1 MASIFTRIINGE
13 IPCYKVAE
21 DDRFIAFLDIRPLK
35 AGHTLVVPK
44 QEVDYIFDLDDI
56 MLADLTLFSKKVAEG
71 IKKAVECKRIGMAV
85 IGLEVPHAHVHLI
98 PLDREMDILFT
109 NPRVVLSDE
118 EQRRLAEAISEQIR
132 L

>member
-1 MASIFTRIINGE
+1 MASIFTRIIKGE

-21 DDRFIAFLDIRPLK
+21 DDRFIAFLDIKPLK

-44 QEVDYIFDLDDI
+44 QEVDYIFDLDDST
-56 MLADLTLFSKKVAEG
+56 LADLALFSKKVAEG
-71 IKKAVECKRIGMAV
+71 IKKVVDCKRIGMAV
-85 IGLEVPHAHVHLI
+85 IGLEVHHAHVHLI

-109 NPRVVLSDE
+109 NPRVVLSE
-118 EQRRLAEAISEQIR
+118 EEYRRLAKAISEQIR

>member
-1 MASIFTRIINGE
+1 MASVFTRIIKGE

-21 DDRFIAFLDIRPLK
+21 DDRFIAFLDVRPLN

-44 QEVDYIFDLDDI
+44 QEVDYIFDLDDGT
-56 MLADLTLFSKKVAEG
+56 LADMMLFSQKVALAMKKV
-71 IKKAVECKRIGMAV
+71 IECKRIGMAV

-98 PLDREMDILFT
+98 PMNRETDILFT
-109 NPRVVLSDE
+109 NPRVILSE
-118 EQRRLAEAISEQIR
+118 EENRRLAKAISDHIK